1 MVTAPVAV
9 PCNPVTP
16 ATRCNRCNG
25 GSADR
30 GAVTHNTAGLFRWC
44 QRAGATAIWSHHQL
58 CACMHAKPA
67 DTLARQHQHNRF
79 MGLGVTAGIWPPSRI
94 TPGKQTKAI
103 MQSHG
108 DSTQNG
114 QNDAK
119 TRNKDTNDCT
129 RLHAQFVA
137 VQAPWLKCRRCGAST
152 LSGWLCTP
160 CTIQLWTPAARWRWR
175 WARISYRVA
184 RWWWQF

>member
-1 MVTAPVAV
+1 MVTAA
-9 PCNPVTP
+9 VTP
-16 ATRCNRCNG
+16 GSFASSRASHQDRCNG
-25 GSADR
+25 GSGPA
-30 GAVTHNTAGLFRWC
+30 GAVTLNTAGSFNWC
-44 QRAGATAIWSHHQL
+44 QRAGASGCCSFHQL

-94 TPGKQTKAI
+94 TPGKQRKAI

-129 RLHAQFVA
+129 RLRAQFVA